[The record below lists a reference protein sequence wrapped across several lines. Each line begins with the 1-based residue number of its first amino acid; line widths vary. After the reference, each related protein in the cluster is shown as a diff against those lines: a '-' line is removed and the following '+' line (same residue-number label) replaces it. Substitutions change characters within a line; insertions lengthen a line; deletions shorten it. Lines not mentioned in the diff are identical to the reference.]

1 MNFSEKLKAWQD
13 QVNRAMDQAL
23 PGSEV
28 HPTRL
33 HQAIRHSVDAGGKAP
48 EAHSDAWGGGPLP
61 RGERSDAC
69 GPGDRIDPHLQPDS

>member
-33 HQAIRHSVDAGGKAP
+33 HQAIRHSVDAGAS
-48 EAHSDAWGGGPLP
+48 A
-61 RGERSDAC
+61 
-69 GPGDRIDPHLQPDS
+69 